1 MPKVIVEINGHYGSN
16 GATITELELYDTKGM
31 KLSYTALDAYD
42 SVDNGVPYY
51 WNQATLWNKSK
62 LNDGNLTY
70 TSNSTG
76 SNSSIVFII
85 PSTAGNV
92 HWARFSVNVNTN
104 DIKEIRIY
112 AGSPE
117 GRIPYTIR
125 TFIVDDT
132 EYTASMVQSRDDNP
146 AIKLFNEIALTSDMT
161 SVRAFNLV
169 KARLDIMAIQYQE
182 KMYTRIGDELNA
194 IPYNENNLLMRGMN
208 GSELYDIDKWIFRKK
223 TVQTPDKLI
232 PLNRKPLSIK
242 IQ

>member
-1 MPKVIVEINGHYGSN
+1 MPKVIVEINGHYANN
-16 GATITELELYDTKGM
+16 GATITELEIYDSNGV
-31 KLSYTALDAYD
+31 KLNYTVVDAYD
-42 SVDNGVPYY
+42 SWQKGIPYY
-51 WNQATLWNKSK
+51 WENPNYWGKGRLNNNNIAYTTNATGGS
-62 LNDGNLTY
+62 
-70 TSNSTG
+70 SSTLFIYG
-76 SNSSIVFII
+76 S
-85 PSTAGNV
+85 PSGDID
-92 HWARFSVNVNTN
+92 WARFSINVNTN
-104 DIKEIRIY
+104 DIHQIRIY

-146 AIKLFNEIALTSDMT
+146 AIKLFNSIALTSDMT

-223 TVQTPDKLI
+223 TIQTPDKLI